1 MTDSSLLK
9 MENIVK
15 RFGNA
20 TVVNQVSIEV
30 KPGKILALLGEN
42 GAGKSTLIK
51 ILAGVYKGDGGRI
64 LFHDQE
70 IVSAAALR
78 NGFEQPIAFIHQDLG
93 LIDWMTVAENM
104 AFTMGF
110 PRRFGLVDWKAVRS
124 RAQTALREVGID
136 LDPDARVF
144 ELSRTEKALLAIAR
158 AVAVEAEVL
167 VLDEPTASLPA
178 DDVHHLF
185 EVLNKLRT
193 KQVGMIYVTHRLD
206 EVIEIADEIC
216 VMRDGFHIAGGATA
230 QYTMRDL
237 VHLIVGEE
245 KRSDM
250 RLPLPSAPAPVLSLD
265 GVRIGDTG
273 PVTFR
278 LHRGEM
284 VALAGLRGAGQEEI
298 GRALFGMRTVDAGRV
313 ELLGSPLN
321 VSSPMQA
328 IAAGISL
335 VAGDRLGESV
345 VPTMSVRENLF
356 INPFNIGKALLA
368 PYLASEEVPAA
379 LRQAET
385 FDIRPRHTEVPVSA
399 LSGGNQQKVVIARW
413 MNIETPVLVLED
425 PTAGVDVGA
434 RAEIYA
440 LLNQALERGVAVLV
454 ISTDFEEIAHICNRA
469 LVFNRGRVSG
479 ELLNEQ
485 VTFAN
490 LLHLACADEVP
501 GKASSD
507 INPLATA

>member
-313 ELLGSPLN
+313 ELLGSALN

>member
-51 ILAGVYKGDGGRI
+51 ILAGVHKGDGGRI
-64 LFHDQE
+64 LFHDRE
-70 IVSAAALR
+70 IASAAALR
-78 NGFEQPIAFIHQDLG
+78 TGFEQPIAFIHQDLG